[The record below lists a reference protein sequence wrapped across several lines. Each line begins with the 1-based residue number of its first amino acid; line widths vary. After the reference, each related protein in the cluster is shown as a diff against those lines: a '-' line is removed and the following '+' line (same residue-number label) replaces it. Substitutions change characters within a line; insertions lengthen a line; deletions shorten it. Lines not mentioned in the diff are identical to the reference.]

1 MASSLTFRSGAL
13 GAGLT
18 MVLSACG
25 SDVARTT
32 SSTSRPAPVTTV
44 AIPASTAAYAAR
56 AQAVLPVDS
65 ADAMAAV
72 GGALWV
78 KTDPGFVFR
87 IDPATNKITDKI
99 VVDKGIDQSQYCQG
113 IGSDGASVWPC
124 ATRRE
129 GTGLAQIDPA
139 TKRVV
144 RVVPATKVFDQLA
157 IPATPRGLWLLT
169 AEGTQVSVV
178 DPASG
183 KVMAY
188 PLGARYL
195 QLAAHGDRVVATS
208 SVNGAVVAVD
218 ANTGRVVKRTTM
230 NTPREAILIGTD
242 VWVDT
247 ADGLTRLTR
256 DLEARTVYKGVTA
269 GTGGDIFAGS
279 GSAWLRDSGGT
290 IYRIDPATGR
300 VLERISPAD
309 SLSGGSLITAFGS
322 IWITDS
328 EAGKVIRLRLDTNR

>member
-1 MASSLTFRSGAL
+1 
-13 GAGLT
+13 
-18 MVLSACG
+18 
-25 SDVARTT
+25 
-32 SSTSRPAPVTTV
+32 
-44 AIPASTAAYAAR
+44 
-56 AQAVLPVDS
+56 
-65 ADAMAAV
+65 
-72 GGALWV
+72 
-78 KTDPGFVFR
+78 
-87 IDPATNKITDKI
+87 
-99 VVDKGIDQSQYCQG
+99 
-113 IGSDGASVWPC
+113 
-124 ATRRE
+124 
-129 GTGLAQIDPA
+129 
-139 TKRVV
+139 
-144 RVVPATKVFDQLA
+144 
-157 IPATPRGLWLLT
+157 
-169 AEGTQVSVV
+169 
-178 DPASG
+178 
-183 KVMAY
+183 MAY
-188 PLGARYL
+188 PLGARHL

-218 ANTGRVVKRTTM
+218 ADTGRVVKRTTM
-230 NTPREAILIGTD
+230 NTTREAILIGAD